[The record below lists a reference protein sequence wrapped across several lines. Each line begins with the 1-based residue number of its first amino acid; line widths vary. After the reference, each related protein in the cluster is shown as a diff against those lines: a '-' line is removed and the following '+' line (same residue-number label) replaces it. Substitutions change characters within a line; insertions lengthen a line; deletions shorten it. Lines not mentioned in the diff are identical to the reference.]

1 MNTKVKVLLL
11 FLAFIVVNAMFAQQI
26 PLPSKNQIRWQK
38 YEHTMFIHF
47 SPATWQGKEFD
58 DLSYPISKIN
68 PTLLNTDQWCEVA
81 KLWDAKMIVFV
92 AKHVGGF
99 CWWQTNTTEYSVKN
113 TPWRGGKGDVL
124 RDLSESCKK
133 YGLDLGVYLYPGDPA
148 WGAGI
153 GSGGKTEDPTKQE
166 AYNKIY
172 RQQLTEVLSKYGS
185 MKEVWFDGNCH
196 IPVKDILEKYAK
208 EAVIYQGKQAD
219 IRWSGNEDGVAPYPN
234 WYTIKKEDLAT
245 GYSTALQSDVNG
257 DAYAP
262 IETDIP
268 LLKNGTHKWFWAPNT
283 DKYIL
288 TLDQLMNAYY
298 KTSGR
303 GSVFLINATPDTTGL
318 IPMSHVKR
326 YKEFGLELRK
336 RFGQSLG
343 KTSGK
348 GKEVMLNFEEP
359 TDVNHCIIRERLE
372 NGQRVKSYVLEG
384 YSKERQWF
392 VLSKG
397 SSIGLKRIDFFK
409 NVRVEKIR
417 LTVLDC
423 KAEPVISELSA
434 YNVRGKFME
443 ALKSN
448 TKPILISSWENDTYS
463 ENEWKELVLDLT
475 PYVTQVG
482 VYDVSF
488 NLISYDYLSKKAT
501 GLIFKDWE
509 LEMYGKNYPE
519 GLTRIDN
526 SSVFRVTRSQQS
538 LNEYPTYL
546 KVKVR
551 RNPAASSGEI
561 TINRVEINK

>member
-1 MNTKVKVLLL
+1 
-11 FLAFIVVNAMFAQQI
+11 
-26 PLPSKNQIRWQK
+26 
-38 YEHTMFIHF
+38 
-47 SPATWQGKEFD
+47 
-58 DLSYPISKIN
+58 
-68 PTLLNTDQWCEVA
+68 
-81 KLWDAKMIVFV
+81 
-92 AKHVGGF
+92 
-99 CWWQTNTTEYSVKN
+99 
-113 TPWRGGKGDVL
+113 
-124 RDLSESCKK
+124 
-133 YGLDLGVYLYPGDPA
+133 
-148 WGAGI
+148 
-153 GSGGKTEDPTKQE
+153 
-166 AYNKIY
+166 
-172 RQQLTEVLSKYGS
+172 
-185 MKEVWFDGNCH
+185 
-196 IPVKDILEKYAK
+196 
-208 EAVIYQGKQAD
+208 
-219 IRWSGNEDGVAPYPN
+219 
-234 WYTIKKEDLAT
+234 
-245 GYSTALQSDVNG
+245 
-257 DAYAP
+257 
-262 IETDIP
+262 
-268 LLKNGTHKWFWAPNT
+268 
-283 DKYIL
+283 
-288 TLDQLMNAYY
+288 MNAYY